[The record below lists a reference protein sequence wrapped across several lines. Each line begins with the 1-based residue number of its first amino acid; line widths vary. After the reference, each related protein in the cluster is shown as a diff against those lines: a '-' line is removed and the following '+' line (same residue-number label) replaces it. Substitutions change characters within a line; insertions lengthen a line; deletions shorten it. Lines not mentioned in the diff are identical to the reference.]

1 MDIRVKKTKRAIQK
15 AFVALL
21 REKPIE
27 KITVKEIAERAEIN
41 KTTFYSH
48 YETLDALTAEMER
61 QTVQLVCDNMGG
73 AQQLLDTPEAFVR
86 EMFAN
91 LQQATDYLGVV
102 PASAMN
108 RFTQHLRDAVLEQIK
123 SDNIEPSQYENVG
136 AILIFVMNGLSGL
149 LNTDAKLAQKQIDV
163 IAAITWEKTVAA
175 MQKVIEADDFS
186 DAMELTDDMTAAATA
201 QGGTLAAVYQAQS
214 GGQPVGYAINVEAS
228 GSQGTISM
236 MVGIDMDGAVTGV
249 SIVTNSE
256 TSGIGSKV
264 MSNEPLTNGTRVLDQ
279 FIGKSAADG
288 VLSVGSNVD
297 AITGATVSTK
307 GVTTGVNAALAA
319 AGVIG

>member
-15 AFVALL
+15 AFIALL

-48 YETLDALTAEMER
+48 YETLDALTAEIER

-73 AQQLLDTPEAFVR
+73 AQQLLDAPETFVQ
-86 EMFAN
+86 EMFAS

-108 RFTQHLRDAVLEQIK
+108 RFTQHLRDTILEQIK
-123 SDNIEPSQYENVG
+123 LANMEPSQYENVG

-163 IAAITWEKTVAA
+163 IAAV
-175 MQKVIEADDFS
+175 V
-186 DAMELTDDMTAAATA
+186 
-201 QGGTLAAVYQAQS
+201 
-214 GGQPVGYAINVEAS
+214 
-228 GSQGTISM
+228 
-236 MVGIDMDGAVTGV
+236 
-249 SIVTNSE
+249 
-256 TSGIGSKV
+256 
-264 MSNEPLTNGTRVLDQ
+264 
-279 FIGKSAADG
+279 ADG
-288 VLSVGSNVD
+288 VHGLHLSH
-297 AITGATVSTK
+297 
-307 GVTTGVNAALAA
+307 
-319 AGVIG
+319 

>member
-102 PASAMN
+102 PVSAMN

-123 SDNIEPSQYENVG
+123 LANMEPSQYENVG

-163 IAAITWEKTVAA
+163 IAAV
-175 MQKVIEADDFS
+175 V
-186 DAMELTDDMTAAATA
+186 
-201 QGGTLAAVYQAQS
+201 
-214 GGQPVGYAINVEAS
+214 
-228 GSQGTISM
+228 
-236 MVGIDMDGAVTGV
+236 
-249 SIVTNSE
+249 
-256 TSGIGSKV
+256 
-264 MSNEPLTNGTRVLDQ
+264 
-279 FIGKSAADG
+279 ADG
-288 VLSVGSNVD
+288 VRSIPFSC
-297 AITGATVSTK
+297 
-307 GVTTGVNAALAA
+307 
-319 AGVIG
+319 

>member
-102 PASAMN
+102 PVSAMN

-163 IAAITWEKTVAA
+163 IAAV
-175 MQKVIEADDFS
+175 V
-186 DAMELTDDMTAAATA
+186 
-201 QGGTLAAVYQAQS
+201 
-214 GGQPVGYAINVEAS
+214 
-228 GSQGTISM
+228 
-236 MVGIDMDGAVTGV
+236 
-249 SIVTNSE
+249 
-256 TSGIGSKV
+256 
-264 MSNEPLTNGTRVLDQ
+264 
-279 FIGKSAADG
+279 ADG
-288 VLSVGSNVD
+288 VRSIPFSC
-297 AITGATVSTK
+297 
-307 GVTTGVNAALAA
+307 
-319 AGVIG
+319 